1 MAERHLLHGN
11 NELNISFYE
20 VAISLL
26 PLSVVNTFIFPSL
39 KVLTMSLI
47 WRLTTQILWHTVRS
61 PVMLPPW
68 GSGCDWQEP
77 GATRGPELGL
87 RARSLAQGDG
97 DKQHLRP
104 EDSTM
109 EHRDRKQTEKMGRL
123 SSINTFT
130 HTQLSP
136 NPSPQIQIWTWAS
149 APENLSQK
157 SGLNPNCHMWVKAW
171 RNRYTF

>member
-1 MAERHLLHGN
+1 M
-11 NELNISFYE
+11 
-20 VAISLL
+20 AISLL
-26 PLSVVNTFIFPSL
+26 LLSVVNTFIFPSL

-77 GATRGPELGL
+77 GATRGPELGR

-130 HTQLSP
+130 HTPYSTGDVEIHFTLLLTLLSWLHTKGKIE
-136 NPSPQIQIWTWAS
+136 SRVQTWAS
-149 APENLSQK
+149 APENLSPKVWFEPDQ
-157 SGLNPNCHMWVKAW
+157 CHMSAW

>member
-1 MAERHLLHGN
+1 M
-11 NELNISFYE
+11 
-20 VAISLL
+20 AISLL
-26 PLSVVNTFIFPSL
+26 LLSVVNTFIFPSL

-123 SSINTFT
+123 SSINTHAIEYSTDDVEIHFKLLLT
-130 HTQLSP
+130 LLSWLHTKGKIESRVQ
-136 NPSPQIQIWTWAS
+136 TWAS
-149 APENLSQK
+149 APENLSPKVWFEPDQ
-157 SGLNPNCHMWVKAW
+157 CHMSAW